1 MNTKTLKNNCNIYN
15 TFVLE
20 NMLVMSDEFLTQT
33 CNTFNSSNIHNIHH
47 ALTNRLF
54 TEIYT
59 SILFIIL

>member
-1 MNTKTLKNNCNIYN
+1 MNTKTLKNNYNIYN
-15 TFVLE
+15 YTFVVE

-33 CNTFNSSNIHNIHH
+33 CDTFNSSNIYH

-59 SILFIIL
+59 CILFIIL

>member
-15 TFVLE
+15 YTFVVE

-33 CNTFNSSNIHNIHH
+33 CNTFNSSNIYH

-59 SILFIIL
+59 CILFIIL

>member
-33 CNTFNSSNIHNIHH
+33 CNTFNSSNIYH

-59 SILFIIL
+59 CILFIVL